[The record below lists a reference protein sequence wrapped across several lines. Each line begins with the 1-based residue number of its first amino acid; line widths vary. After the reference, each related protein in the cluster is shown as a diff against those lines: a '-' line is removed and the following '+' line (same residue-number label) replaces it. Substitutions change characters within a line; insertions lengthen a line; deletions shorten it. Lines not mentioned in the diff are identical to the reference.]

1 MFYNLDIKSYIIK
14 VGSSLEERLSSCLG
28 LSYW

>member
-14 VGSSLEERLSSCLG
+14 VGSFLEERLSSCLG